1 MNDVRFAQSF
11 KKLVEVNGNVQ
22 PRETVV
28 IVTDYS
34 MTDIA
39 RQLAVAAR
47 ATGAQVTVCMMEQRK
62 IMDAG
67 KKKGNYRKAQISV
80 AAWEEFML
88 GCDPAW
94 HEHKGNIK
102 QEDD

>member
-39 RQLAVAAR
+39 RQLAVAAAMKEADVIFSPVR
-47 ATGAQVTVCMMEQRK
+47 FSITHTIAMKEALK
-62 IMDAG
+62 N
-67 KKKGNYRKAQISV
+67 KLY
-80 AAWEEFML
+80 FL
-88 GCDPAW
+88 G
-94 HEHKGNIK
+94 I
-102 QEDD
+102 

>member
-1 MNDVRFAQSF
+1 MADSDRPEQDDLN
-11 KKLVEVNGNVQ
+11 KL
-22 PRETVV
+22 
-28 IVTDYS
+28 
-34 MTDIA
+34 
-39 RQLAVAAR
+39 
-47 ATGAQVTVCMMEQRK
+47 MMEQRK

-67 KKKGNYRKAQISV
+67 KKMGKYRTAQISV